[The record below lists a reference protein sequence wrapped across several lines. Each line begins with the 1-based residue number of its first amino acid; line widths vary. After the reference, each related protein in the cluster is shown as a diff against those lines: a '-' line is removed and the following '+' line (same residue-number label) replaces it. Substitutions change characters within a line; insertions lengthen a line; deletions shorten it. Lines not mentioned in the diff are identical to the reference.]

1 MGAPMAPT
9 PPESPDD
16 AALWLTQCCY
26 PEPGVFRPGHVFIHE
41 LGKAPGSA
49 GRLVVGS
56 EHLVGAMGHCL
67 VDLLTSSPAGV
78 YEVGFALGFALEFAQ
93 AKHAQPTYVSSFQLR
108 IAPAPSPA
116 TAPPTTTPEPPF
128 HLGEGL
134 EEEDVLE
141 PGGEDLEV
149 LEARALRRHRVEWLR
164 NHALQPIKGPDKWFQ
179 LIDRH
184 LRVGYLRHLTP
195 ANAGLARLRRAV
207 AAAMP
212 ILAPALGNYLMGATG
227 GQRGLPGDRLHIDP
241 SGRMQ
246 SETTELVLRQTLAA
260 ENLRSLLAGHM
271 AFLPNAFPAMVVN
284 VGAVPPLTLRAYGA
298 GLSALLSERPMDGP
312 AVCLMA
318 TRLSFG
324 LTELSNR
331 DPEAFQ
337 ELQEQL
343 GRERL
348 PWRDLAEA
356 LEECQMALAG
366 EVGRA

>member
-41 LGKAPGSA
+41 LGNAPGST

-56 EHLVGAMGHCL
+56 EHLVGAMGRCL
-67 VDLLTSSPAGV
+67 VNLLTSSPAGV

-116 TAPPTTTPEPPF
+116 AAPPATTPEPPF

-141 PGGEDLEV
+141 PEGEDPEV

-164 NHALQPIKGPDKWFQ
+164 GHALQPIKGPDKWFQ
-179 LIDRH
+179 LLDRH
-184 LRVGYLRHLTP
+184 LRVGYLRHLTAP
-195 ANAGLARLRRAV
+195 DTGIRRLRRAL

-212 ILAPALGNYLMGATG
+212 VLLNGYLNAVGAGQRLRIDPGGRMSSESDLVIRQTIAAERLRSVLAPYPESIF
-227 GQRGLPGDRLHIDP
+227 PG
-241 SGRMQ
+241 
-246 SETTELVLRQTLAA
+246 
-260 ENLRSLLAGHM
+260 
-271 AFLPNAFPAMVVN
+271 AFPSITVN
-284 VGAVPPLTLRAYGA
+284 VGPQPPLSLQALARGLRN
-298 GLSALLSERPMDGP
+298 LLNERLLDGP
-312 AVCLMA
+312 EVCLMA
-318 TRLSFG
+318 VRLSFG
-324 LTELSNR
+324 MTELSMQ
-331 DPEAFQ
+331 DPAASQ
-337 ELQEQL
+337 ELQA
-343 GRERL
+343 RL
-348 PWRDLAEA
+348 PWRELTEA
-356 LEECQMALAG
+356 FQECQMALAG